1 MSFCDVE
8 KSYHPA
14 MGWETAW
21 LPWQSRALGGLVSEI
36 WNQLHFRSVWSLV
49 FCYDPQSFFFFW
61 DGHVTQQIWIFYFSK
76 VHVSTLLSGLTDTVF
91 VGYFGFKM
99 ALETD
104 NHKNI
109 KWKSDFFIDRKWKA
123 ACFCKCCHVTEAG
136 KNRLTIGSCH
146 GKHGA
151 FPWRYI
157 SLSCL
162 LEVTL

>member
-1 MSFCDVE
+1 M
-8 KSYHPA
+8 
-14 MGWETAW
+14 
-21 LPWQSRALGGLVSEI
+21 
-36 WNQLHFRSVWSLV
+36 
-49 FCYDPQSFFFFW
+49 
-61 DGHVTQQIWIFYFSK
+61 
-76 VHVSTLLSGLTDTVF
+76 STLLSGLTDTVF

-136 KNRLTIGSCH
+136 KNRLTTGSCH

-157 SLSCL
+157 SLLFAWSYSLGESCIYVCACVYVCVHAHMCYL
-162 LEVTL
+162 HPCIFFSSKASVLPLAHSSGRELSSDVGGPLPATGS